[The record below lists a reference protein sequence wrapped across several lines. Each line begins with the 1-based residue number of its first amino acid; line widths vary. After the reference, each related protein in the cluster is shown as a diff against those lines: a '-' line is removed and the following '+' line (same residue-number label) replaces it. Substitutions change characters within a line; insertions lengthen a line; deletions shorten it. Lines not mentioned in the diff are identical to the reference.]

1 MKRKH
6 ITFVVVLILFVFAAA
21 CGPEENIQESQTD
34 KSEELEKAEGLEEME
49 KAVEELTSEEETA
62 AAEESLIQ
70 NAELTKEERL
80 NRNYYNKELCY
91 WNGSVYCLRKGGLYR
106 RADNEEEWELLC
118 ELSLTPQKS
127 MEIYEHWLYF
137 MIPADESDAEDIRAP
152 KILCRYDLENQTLEN
167 LMELTKETV
176 DITIYNSVL
185 YLKIAGLSS
194 SCRYEGWKLNES
206 GVPETELEESSPEF
220 VCRMANEYQKE
231 EEENSENVNWIPKLP
246 NEVIASP
253 DCALLLDGNM
263 LFSELYDEASW
274 EFFLYSADGSRKKS
288 LFTGRDIFM
297 VTEDGIYYIKEGGK
311 INYYS
316 FSDQTEESFAVLDE
330 WTSLE
335 PLTYDE
341 EYLYGYDMQWKVLRI
356 SRDGGEIEYLEEY
369 QFQEIPW
376 CCFVDNG
383 TLYME

>member
-91 WNGSVYCLRKGGLYR
+91 WNGSVYGLRKGGLYR

-263 LFSELYDEASW
+263 LFSEPYDEAGR
-274 EFFLYSADGSRKKS
+274 EIFLYSADGSRKES
-288 LFTGRDIFM
+288 LFTTADIFM

>member
-152 KILCRYDLENQTLEN
+152 KILCRYDLENQALEN

-263 LFSELYDEASW
+263 LFSEPYNEAGR
-274 EFFLYSADGSRKKS
+274 EIFLYSADGSRKES
-288 LFTGRDIFM
+288 LFTAADIFM
-297 VTEDGIYYIKEGGK
+297 VTEAGIYYIKEGVK

-316 FSDQTEESFAVLDE
+316 FADQTEESFAVLDE

-369 QFQEIPW
+369 QFQETPW

>member
-1 MKRKH
+1 M
-6 ITFVVVLILFVFAAA
+6 
-21 CGPEENIQESQTD
+21 
-34 KSEELEKAEGLEEME
+34 
-49 KAVEELTSEEETA
+49 
-62 AAEESLIQ
+62 
-70 NAELTKEERL
+70 
-80 NRNYYNKELCY
+80 
-91 WNGSVYCLRKGGLYR
+91 
-106 RADNEEEWELLC
+106 C

-152 KILCRYDLENQTLEN
+152 KILCRYDLENQALEN

-263 LFSELYDEASW
+263 LFSEPYNEAGR
-274 EFFLYSADGSRKKS
+274 EIFLYSADGSRKES
-288 LFTGRDIFM
+288 LFTAADIFM
-297 VTEDGIYYIKEGGK
+297 VTEAGIYYIKEGVK

-316 FSDQTEESFAVLDE
+316 FADQTEESFAVLDE

-369 QFQEIPW
+369 QFQETPW

>member
-34 KSEELEKAEGLEEME
+34 KSEELEKAEELEEME

-152 KILCRYDLENQTLEN
+152 KILCWYDLENQTLEN

-263 LFSELYDEASW
+263 LFSEPYDEAGR
-274 EFFLYSADGSRKKS
+274 EIFLYSADGSRKES
-288 LFTGRDIFM
+288 LFTTADIFM

-335 PLTYDE
+335 PLAYDE
-341 EYLYGYDMQWKVLRI
+341 EYLYGYDMEWKVLRI

-369 QFQEIPW
+369 QFQETPW
-376 CCFVDNG
+376 CWFVDNG

>member
-91 WNGSVYCLRKGGLYR
+91 WNGSVYGLRKGGLYR

-127 MEIYEHWLYF
+127 MEIYDHWLYF
-137 MIPADESDAEDIRAP
+137 MIPADETDAEDIRAP
-152 KILCRYDLENQTLEN
+152 KMLCRCDLENQTLGN
-167 LMELTKETV
+167 LMELTKERV

-369 QFQEIPW
+369 QFQETPW

>member
-152 KILCRYDLENQTLEN
+152 KILCRYDLENQALEN

-263 LFSELYDEASW
+263 LFSEPYDEAGR
-274 EFFLYSADGSRKKS
+274 EIFLYSADGSRKES
-288 LFTGRDIFM
+288 LFTTADIFM
-297 VTEDGIYYIKEGGK
+297 VTEDGIYYIKEGVK
-311 INYYS
+311 IYYYS

-341 EYLYGYDMQWKVLRI
+341 EYLYGYDMEWKVLRI

-369 QFQEIPW
+369 QFQETPW

>member
-1 MKRKH
+1 MY
-6 ITFVVVLILFVFAAA
+6 
-21 CGPEENIQESQTD
+21 G
-34 KSEELEKAEGLEEME
+34 
-49 KAVEELTSEEETA
+49 
-62 AAEESLIQ
+62 
-70 NAELTKEERL
+70 
-80 NRNYYNKELCY
+80 
-91 WNGSVYCLRKGGLYR
+91 LRKGGLYR

-127 MEIYEHWLYF
+127 MEIYDHWLYF

-297 VTEDGIYYIKEGGK
+297 VTEAGIYYIKEGGK

>member
-91 WNGSVYCLRKGGLYR
+91 WNGSVYGLRKGGLYR

-220 VCRMANEYQKE
+220 VCRMANEYQKK

-263 LFSELYDEASW
+263 LFSEPYDEAGR
-274 EFFLYSADGSRKKS
+274 EIFLYSADGSRKES
-288 LFTGRDIFM
+288 LFTTADIFM
-297 VTEDGIYYIKEGGK
+297 VTEDGIYYIKEGVK

-316 FSDQTEESFAVLDE
+316 FSDQTEKSFAVLDE

-341 EYLYGYDMQWKVLRI
+341 EYLYGYDMEWKVLRI

>member
-263 LFSELYDEASW
+263 LFSEPYDEAGR
-274 EFFLYSADGSRKKS
+274 EIFLYSADGSRKES
-288 LFTGRDIFM
+288 LFTAADIFM
-297 VTEDGIYYIKEGGK
+297 VTEDGIYYIKEGVK

-369 QFQEIPW
+369 QFQETPW

>member
-91 WNGSVYCLRKGGLYR
+91 WNGSVYGLRKGGLYR

-316 FSDQTEESFAVLDE
+316 FADQTEESFAVLDE

-341 EYLYGYDMQWKVLRI
+341 ENLYRYDMQWKVLRI
-356 SRDGGEIEYLEEY
+356 SRDGGEIEYLEKY

>member
-152 KILCRYDLENQTLEN
+152 KILCRYDLENQALEN

-263 LFSELYDEASW
+263 LFSEPYNEAGR
-274 EFFLYSADGSRKKS
+274 EIFLYSADGSRKES
-288 LFTGRDIFM
+288 LFTAADIFM

-316 FSDQTEESFAVLDE
+316 FADQTEESFAVLDE

-369 QFQEIPW
+369 QFQETPW

>member
-152 KILCRYDLENQTLEN
+152 KILCRYDLENQALEN

-297 VTEDGIYYIKEGGK
+297 VTEAGIYYIKEGVK

-316 FSDQTEESFAVLDE
+316 FADQTEESFAVLDE

>member
-127 MEIYEHWLYF
+127 MEIYDHWLYF
-137 MIPADESDAEDIRAP
+137 MIPADETDAEDIRAP
-152 KILCRYDLENQTLEN
+152 KILCRYDLKNQTLEN

>member
-152 KILCRYDLENQTLEN
+152 KILCRYDLENQALEN

-263 LFSELYDEASW
+263 LFSEPYDEAGR
-274 EFFLYSADGSRKKS
+274 EIFLYSADGSRKES
-288 LFTGRDIFM
+288 LFTTADIFM
-297 VTEDGIYYIKEGGK
+297 VTEDGIYYIKEGVK

-316 FSDQTEESFAVLDE
+316 FADQTEESFAVLDE

-341 EYLYGYDMQWKVLRI
+341 EYLYGYDMEWKVLRI

-369 QFQEIPW
+369 QFQETPW

>member
-127 MEIYEHWLYF
+127 MEIYDHWLYF

-152 KILCRYDLENQTLEN
+152 KILCRYDLENQALEN

-263 LFSELYDEASW
+263 LFSEPYNEAGR
-274 EFFLYSADGSRKKS
+274 EIFLYSADGSRKES
-288 LFTGRDIFM
+288 LFTTADIFM
-297 VTEDGIYYIKEGGK
+297 VTEDGIYYIKEGVK

>member
-6 ITFVVVLILFVFAAA
+6 MISVMVLFLFVFAAA
-21 CGPEENIQESQTD
+21 CGQKENVQESQP
-34 KSEELEKAEGLEEME
+34 EKAEETEE
-49 KAVEELTSEEETA
+49 AVEELPAPDETAESEEELAVQKLVLT
-62 AAEESLIQ
+62 EG
-70 NAELTKEERL
+70 ELL

-91 WNGSVYCLRKGGLYR
+91 WNGSVYCLREGGLYR
-106 RADNEEEWELLC
+106 RAEDETEWELLC

-127 MEIYEHWLYF
+127 MEIYDHWLYF

-263 LFSELYDEASW
+263 LFSEPYDEAGR
-274 EFFLYSADGSRKKS
+274 EIFLYSSDGSRKES
-288 LFTGRDIFM
+288 LFTTADIFM
-297 VTEDGIYYIKEGGK
+297 VTEDGIYYIKEGVK
-311 INYYS
+311 IYYYS

-341 EYLYGYDMQWKVLRI
+341 EYLYGYDMEWKVLRI
-356 SRDGGEIEYLEEY
+356 SRDGGEIEYLEKY

>member
-152 KILCRYDLENQTLEN
+152 KILCRYDLENQALEN

-316 FSDQTEESFAVLDE
+316 FSDQTEKSFAVLDE

-341 EYLYGYDMQWKVLRI
+341 EYLYGYDMEWKVLRI

>member
-152 KILCRYDLENQTLEN
+152 KILCRYDLENQALEN

-263 LFSELYDEASW
+263 LFSEPYNEAGR
-274 EFFLYSADGSRKKS
+274 EIFLYSADGSRKES
-288 LFTGRDIFM
+288 LFTTADIFM
-297 VTEDGIYYIKEGGK
+297 VTEDGIYYIKEGVK

>member
-152 KILCRYDLENQTLEN
+152 KILCRYDLENQALEN

-263 LFSELYDEASW
+263 LFSEPYNEAGR
-274 EFFLYSADGSRKKS
+274 EIFLYSADGSRKES
-288 LFTGRDIFM
+288 LFTAADIFM

-369 QFQEIPW
+369 QFQETPW

>member
-152 KILCRYDLENQTLEN
+152 KILCRYDLKNQTLEN